1 MFTRTKIICTIGP
14 ATYELSTMQKMYAAG
29 MNVVRIN
36 MSHASHDEALNVI
49 NNVKLINNIVNKLI
63 TYVKPAIATT
73 PTN

>member
-14 ATYELSTMQKMYAAG
+14 ATSELSTMQKMYAAG

-49 NNVKLINNIVNKLI
+49 NNIKLIKRDMFANIPKIL
-63 TYVKPAIATT
+63 
-73 PTN
+73 